1 MTVRWQLQRLSGV
14 GSVEVSLPLVE
25 KERKAE
31 RHANQTGGGNR
42 QPTASQAKA
51 PALELDEENQ
61 CDGGEEH
68 VEAEETAHTIGE
80 QIGDEPAWCET
91 MYGEPGPECGVG
103 EGQAKNTEAEEEMT

>member
-1 MTVRWQLQRLSGV
+1 VRWQLQRSSG
-14 GSVEVSLPLVE
+14 GGAIEVSLPLVE

-31 RHANQTGGGNR
+31 RHANQTGGRNR

-61 CDGGEEH
+61 GDGGQED
-68 VEAEETAHTIGE
+68 VEAEETAHPIGE

-91 MYGEPGPECGVG
+91 MCGEPRPECGVG
-103 EGQAKNTEAEEEMT
+103 EAQAKDTEAEEEMT